1 MTTAMKKYTSP
12 STPTVEHDLNNFVVE
27 AILINRHGALPEGGW
42 RKGGPFA
49 KEWGQLLTKV
59 RRVGKLGVDAQQ
71 LAWFV
76 QFYKVTDL
84 DYKEFGL
91 LRWKVQNYFKW
102 CNVDKFVAHYTS
114 LHATLIG
121 ETSSYVENTTGYKT
135 KEASS
140 NPRKTLSDILKE
152 LEDGE
157 N

>member
-1 MTTAMKKYTSP
+1 MTTAMKKYASP
-12 STPTVEHDLNNFVVE
+12 STPGVEHDLSNFVVE
-27 AILINRHGALPEGGW
+27 AILINRHGALPEKGW

-59 RRVGKLGVDAQQ
+59 RRVGKLGVDTQQ

-76 QFYKVTDL
+76 QFYKITDL

-102 CNVDKFVAHYTS
+102 CNVDKFVAYYTA
-114 LHATLIG
+114 LHTTLVG
-121 ETSSYVENTTGYKT
+121 KKSTYVENTTGYKM

-140 NPRKTLSDILKE
+140 HQRKTLSDILKE
-152 LEDGE
+152 LEDG
-157 N
+157 NN